1 MGLLCSPCMPRPA
14 YRLCMPFLHLNWYR
28 ADNVCDDENRMEE
41 ISHLRKTFLGN
52 GYPRGLIERIVN
64 KSPYVPQDPVM
75 SVSSIDTKLKTLCL
89 PYVKNLLE
97 EIQRLC
103 KSLDIRVYNFHIIQY
118 TSTTPYK
125 SEDTDTIEHEER
137 GDLWNFMFGL

>member
-64 KSPYVPQDPVM
+64 KSPYVPQDICRAPAGALQI
-75 SVSSIDTKLKTLCL
+75 SFGGDTETLQEPGHKSI
-89 PYVKNLLE
+89 
-97 EIQRLC
+97 
-103 KSLDIRVYNFHIIQY
+103 
-118 TSTTPYK
+118 
-125 SEDTDTIEHEER
+125 
-137 GDLWNFMFGL
+137 